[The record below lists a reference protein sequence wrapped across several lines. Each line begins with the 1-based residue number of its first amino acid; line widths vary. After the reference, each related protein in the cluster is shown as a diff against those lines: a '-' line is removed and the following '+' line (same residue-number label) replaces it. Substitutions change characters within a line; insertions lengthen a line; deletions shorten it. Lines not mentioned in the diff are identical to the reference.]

1 MELLILFAIVVI
13 AFQLG
18 KHYGYYKIVKVMKEV
33 AEEQGLDLERE
44 LGIIQVREEEKNK
57 ADIVHKLQVEQ
68 HGDLLY
74 LFDKESDSF
83 ICQGSSVQ
91 ELCDLAKSRK
101 NVNLAAVLHGDKI
114 FAFKDGISTEV
125 KV

>member
-1 MELLILFAIVVI
+1 MELLILFAIVVV
-13 AFQLG
+13 AFQAG
-18 KHYGYYKIVKVMKEV
+18 KHYGYYKIVKLMKEV

-57 ADIVHKLQVEQ
+57 ADTVHKLQVEQ
-68 HGDLLY
+68 HGEMLY
-74 LFDKESDSF
+74 LFDKESDNF

-91 ELCDLAKSRK
+91 ELCDLAKKHK
-101 NVNLAAVLHGDKI
+101 NVNLAAVLHGDKV

-125 KV
+125 KA

>member
-18 KHYGYYKIVKVMKEV
+18 KHYGYYKIVKLMKEV

-44 LGIIQVREEEKNK
+44 LGIIKAREEQNQ
-57 ADIVHKLQVEQ
+57 ADTVHKLQVEQ

-91 ELCDLAKSRK
+91 ELCDLAKKQK
-101 NVNLAAVLHGDKI
+101 NVNLAAVLHGDKV

-125 KV
+125 KA

>member
-1 MELLILFAIVVI
+1 MELLILFAIVFI
-13 AFQLG
+13 AFQMG
-18 KHYGYYKIVKVMKEV
+18 KHYGYYKIVKLMKEV

-44 LGIIQVREEEKNK
+44 LGIVQEREEQKNQPEK
-57 ADIVHKLQVEQ
+57 VHKLQVEQ

-91 ELCDLAKSRK
+91 ELCDLAKKHK
-101 NVNLAAVLHGDKI
+101 NVNLAAVLHGEKV
-114 FAFKDGISTEV
+114 FKFQDGISTEV
-125 KV
+125 QA